1 MPTDSP
7 FLFLLPCHD
16 SLDRTQDLDLLIY
29 ISNISPLT
37 SYDFLSW
44 TELED
49 IDLLI
54 YIWCFLFQRTI
65 PFPILL
71 LIVWSYS
78 DPSTYDNLGTFL
90 VHLAIVLSLRKALIG
105 LVYKP
110 AHSPLFSLASS
121 MHHLHSNLVSSLGI
135 PVWLKPNQL
144 LVTRSPSKKTSLDL
158 SLNLGLTD
166 LSFSCHCPRIR

>member
-1 MPTDSP
+1 MI
-7 FLFLLPCHD
+7 LF
-16 SLDRTQDLDLLIY
+16 LDRTWDLDLPIY
-29 ISNISPLT
+29 ISDISPLT

-44 TELED
+44 TELKD

-54 YIWCFLFQRTI
+54 YIQCFPFQQTI

-90 VHLAIVLSLRKALIG
+90 VHLTIVLSLRKAPIG

-110 AHSPLFSLASS
+110 AYVFLCPLASS
-121 MHHLHSNLVSSLGI
+121 THQLPSNLVSPLELSLVSS
-135 PVWLKPNQL
+135 PYQL
-144 LVTRSPSKKTSLDL
+144 SDDCTIDPQESSSPS
-158 SLNLGLTD
+158 
-166 LSFSCHCPRIR
+166 

>member
-1 MPTDSP
+1 MI
-7 FLFLLPCHD
+7 LF
-16 SLDRTQDLDLLIY
+16 LDRTRDLDLLIY

-44 TELED
+44 TELKD

-54 YIWCFLFQRTI
+54 YIQCFPFQQTI

-90 VHLAIVLSLRKALIG
+90 VRLAIVLSLRKEPIG

-110 AHSPLFSLASS
+110 TYVFLCLLASS
-121 MHHLHSNLVSSLGI
+121 AHHLLSNLVSPLE
-135 PVWLKPNQL
+135 LL
-144 LVTRSPSKKTSLDL
+144 LVSSLY
-158 SLNLGLTD
+158 
-166 LSFSCHCPRIR
+166 

>member
-1 MPTDSP
+1 MAWSCTGSYQWTVHFS
-7 FLFLLPCHD
+7 FLYLAMILF
-16 SLDRTQDLDLLIY
+16 LDRTQDLDLPIY
-29 ISNISPLT
+29 ISDISPLT

-54 YIWCFLFQRTI
+54 YIWCFPFWQTI

-90 VHLAIVLSLRKALIG
+90 VHLAIVLSLRKAPIG
-105 LVYKP
+105 LIYKP
-110 AHSPLFSLASS
+110 AYVFLCPLASS
-121 MHHLHSNLVSSLGI
+121 AHHLLSNLVSPLELSLVSS
-135 PVWLKPNQL
+135 PYWLSNNCMIDSQESG
-144 LVTRSPSKKTSLDL
+144 SPS
-158 SLNLGLTD
+158 
-166 LSFSCHCPRIR
+166 